1 MANSL
6 WGHADPRYGPYDMAH
21 IKWLGS
27 QVSEFQN
34 IFFRT
39 GLKLLEKNVFH
50 AAKETTVTRR

>member
-1 MANSL
+1 MAL
-6 WGHADPRYGPYDMAH
+6 WPIVYGGMQTLDMGH
-21 IKWLGS
+21 IKWLGP